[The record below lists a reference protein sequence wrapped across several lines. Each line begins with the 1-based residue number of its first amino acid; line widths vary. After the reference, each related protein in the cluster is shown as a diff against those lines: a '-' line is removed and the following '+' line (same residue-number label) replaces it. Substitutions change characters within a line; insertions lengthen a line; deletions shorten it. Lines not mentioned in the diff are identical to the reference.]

1 MGHYLQG
8 WAKRWSVMGTALGA
22 TLLCASSLHAQQDV
36 PRYDGGVPIAPTG
49 IADNPLPKGPFRY
62 RTAEGMDIRV
72 EVVAR
77 DLEYPMA
84 LAFLPNSDMLIVTR
98 KGELRLLEKGG
109 SRTRTIAGGPVG
121 VFAGESGGLG
131 TSHAYVDIALHPE
144 FATNRYVYIAY
155 NKPEGETGRV
165 LALGR
170 GRWTGE
176 RIEGF
181 EDIWVAHSGVSGV
194 MRLAFANDGT
204 LFFTTSGADPQ
215 NLGTAGGKVLRINAD
230 GSIPADNPFVNSS
243 SARKDVYSYGHRGAL
258 GLAVHPRT
266 GAVWESENGPNGG
279 DEVNVIKP
287 GVNYGWPFVSLGRT
301 YPGPWQAGKGPG
313 HEVFEPPVIYW
324 TPAIAVSGLMF
335 YTGDALPKWK
345 GDIFVGALRTGEI
358 PGTGHLERIL
368 VNENMEELRR
378 EILLYGLGQRIRDV
392 KQGPEGYIYLAVEQ
406 KDGSILRIVP
416 AD

>member
-1 MGHYLQG
+1 MKDRRSGTWRKG
-8 WAKRWSVMGTALGA
+8 ATALVLAAVALAAPG
-22 TLLCASSLHAQQDV
+22 SQAQQAV
-36 PRYDGGVPIAPTG
+36 PRSAGGVPVAPTG
-49 IADNPLPKGPFRY
+49 VADNPLPAGPFRY

-77 DLEYPMA
+77 GIEYPMA
-84 LAFLPNSDMLIVTR
+84 LAFLPNRDMLIVTR
-98 KGELRLLEKGG
+98 KGELHLLAPGTR
-109 SRTRTIAGGPVG
+109 RTRTVAGGPVG
-121 VFAGESGGLG
+121 VFSGESGDVG

-144 FATNRYVYIAY
+144 FAANGYVYIGY
-155 NKPEGETGRV
+155 NKPEGDSGRV

-176 RIEGF
+176 RLEGF
-181 EDIWVAHSGVSGV
+181 EDIWVAPSGVSGV
-194 MRLAFANDGT
+194 MRLAFAPDGT
-204 LFFTTSGADPQ
+204 LFFTTSGADAQ
-215 NLGTAGGKVLRINAD
+215 NLSTAGGKVLRINAD
-230 GSIPADNPFVNSS
+230 GSIPSDNPFVNNRA
-243 SARKDVYSYGHRGAL
+243 ARPEIYSYGHRGAL
-258 GLAVHPRT
+258 GLAVHPAT
-266 GAVWESENGPNGG
+266 GALWESENGPNGG
-279 DEVNVIKP
+279 DEINVIKP
-287 GVNYGWPFVSLGRT
+287 GLNYGWPYVSLGRT
-301 YPGPWQAGKGPG
+301 YPGPWQSGRGPG
-313 HEVFEPPVIYW
+313 HEIFEPPVVYW
-324 TPAIAVSGLMF
+324 MPAIAVSGLKF

-378 EILLYGLGQRIRDV
+378 ETLLYDLHQRIRDV

>member
-1 MGHYLQG
+1 MGLLGQG
-8 WAKRWSVMGTALGA
+8 SAVRLSAIGAALGMA
-22 TLLCASSLHAQQDV
+22 MLCGGALQAQQEV
-36 PRYDGGVPIAPTG
+36 PRQAGGVPVAPRG
-49 IADNPLPKGPFRY
+49 VADNPLPAGPFRY
-62 RTAEGMDIRV
+62 RTAEGMGIRV

-77 DLEYPMA
+77 EIEYPMA
-84 LAFLPNSDMLIVTR
+84 LTFLPSREMLIVTR
-98 KGELRLLEKGG
+98 KGELRLLAPG
-109 SRTRTIAGGPVG
+109 SNRTRPIEGGPVG
-121 VFAGESGGLG
+121 VFSGESGDAG
-131 TSHAYVDIALHPE
+131 TSHAYVDIALDPQ

-155 NKPEGETGRV
+155 NKPSGDSRV

-170 GRWTGE
+170 GRWTGT
-176 RIEGF
+176 RLEGF
-181 EDIWVAHSGVSGV
+181 ADIWVAPTGVAGV
-194 MRLAFANDGT
+194 MRLAFGHDGT

-215 NLGTAGGKVLRINAD
+215 NLGTAGGKVLRINSD
-230 GSIPADNPFVNSS
+230 GSIPADNPFATSNT
-243 SARKDVYSYGHRGAL
+243 ARRDVYSYGHRGAL
-258 GLAVHPRT
+258 GLAIHPRT

-287 GVNYGWPFVSLGRT
+287 GVNYGWPYVSLGRT
-301 YPGPWQAGKGPG
+301 YPGPWQAGRGPG
-313 HEVFEPPVIYW
+313 HEIFEPPVIYW

-345 GDIFVGALRTGEI
+345 GDVFVGALRTGEI

-378 EILLYGLGQRIRDV
+378 EVLLYDLHQRVRDV

-416 AD
+416 AT

>member
-1 MGHYLQG
+1 MGRYRQS
-8 WAKRWSVMGTALGA
+8 WARRWSTFAAVFGA
-22 TLLCASSLHAQQDV
+22 TALCASSLHAQQEV

-77 DLEYPMA
+77 DIEYPMA

-98 KGELRLLEKGG
+98 KGELRLLPKGA
-109 SRTRTIAGGPVG
+109 SRTRVIPGGPVG

-131 TSHAYVDIALHPE
+131 TSHAYVDIALDPE
-144 FATNRYVYIAY
+144 FTSNRTIYIAY
-155 NKPEGETGRV
+155 NKPAGENARV

-170 GRWTGE
+170 GRLTGE

-181 EDIWVAHSGVSGV
+181 ADIWVAHSGVSGV
-194 MRLAFANDGT
+194 MRLAFAQDGT

-215 NLGTAGGKVLRINAD
+215 NLGTAGGKILRINRD
-230 GSIPADNPFVNSS
+230 GSIPADNPFATSS
-243 SARKDVYSYGHRGAL
+243 TARKDVYSYGHRGAL

-266 GAVWESENGPNGG
+266 GALWESENGPNGG
-279 DEVNVIKP
+279 DEVNVIRP
-287 GVNYGWPFVSLGRT
+287 GTNYGWPYVSLGRT
-301 YPGPWQAGKGPG
+301 YPGPWQSGRGPG
-313 HEVFEPPVIYW
+313 HEIFEPPVIYW

-378 EILLYGLGQRIRDV
+378 ETLLYDLHQRIRDV
-392 KQGPEGYIYLAVEQ
+392 KQGPDGYIYLAVEQ

-416 AD
+416 SD

>member
-1 MGHYLQG
+1 MNDRRTGTWRMG
-8 WAKRWSVMGTALGA
+8 ATALVLGA
-22 TLLCASSLHAQQDV
+22 AFLVVPGVQAQQAV
-36 PRYDGGVPIAPTG
+36 PRMAGGVPIAPRG
-49 IADNPLPKGPFRY
+49 IADNPLPDGPFEY

-77 DLEYPMA
+77 DIEYPMA
-84 LAFLPNSDMLIVTR
+84 LAFLPNRDMLIVTR
-98 KGELRLLEKGG
+98 KGELHLLAPGAR
-109 SRTRTIAGGPVG
+109 RTRTIAGGPVG
-121 VFAGESGGLG
+121 VFAGESGDVG
-131 TSHAYVDIALHPE
+131 TSHAYVDIALHPD
-144 FATNRYVYIAY
+144 FGANRYVYIAY
-155 NKPEGETGRV
+155 NKPDGDSGKV

-181 EDIWVAHSGVSGV
+181 EDIWVAPSGVSGV
-194 MRLAFANDGT
+194 MRLAFAGDGT

-215 NLGTAGGKVLRINAD
+215 NLSTAGGKVLRINAD
-230 GSIPADNPFVNSS
+230 GSIPADNPFATSRT
-243 SARKDVYSYGHRGAL
+243 ARRDVYSYGHRGAL
-258 GLAVHPRT
+258 GLAVHPGT
-266 GAVWESENGPNGG
+266 GALWESENGPNGG
-279 DEVNVIKP
+279 DEINVIKP
-287 GVNYGWPFVSLGRT
+287 GVNYGWPYVSLGRT
-301 YPGPWQAGKGPG
+301 YPGPWQSGRGPG
-313 HEVFEPPVIYW
+313 HEVFEPPVVYW
-324 TPAIAVSGLMF
+324 MPAIAVSGLMF

-378 EILLYGLGQRIRDV
+378 ETLLYDLRQRIRDV
-392 KQGPEGYIYLAVEQ
+392 KQGPEGYIYMAVEQ

>member
-1 MGHYLQG
+1 
-8 WAKRWSVMGTALGA
+8 
-22 TLLCASSLHAQQDV
+22 
-36 PRYDGGVPIAPTG
+36 
-49 IADNPLPKGPFRY
+49 
-62 RTAEGMDIRV
+62 MDIRV
-72 EVVAR
+72 EVVTR

-84 LAFLPNSDMLIVTR
+84 LTFLPDGDMLIVTR
-98 KGELRLLEKGG
+98 KGELRQLDKGA
-109 SRTRTIAGGPVG
+109 SRTRLIPGGPVG
-121 VFAGESGGLG
+121 VFAGESGSVG
-131 TSHAYVDIALHPE
+131 TSHAYVDIALHPD
-144 FATNRYVYIAY
+144 FATNRYVYISY
-155 NKPEGETGRV
+155 NREDGASGRV

-170 GRWTGE
+170 GRFTGE

-181 EDIWVAHSGVSGV
+181 EELWAGHSGVTGV
-194 MRLAFANDGT
+194 MRLAFAPDGT

-215 NLGTAGGKVLRINAD
+215 NLGTAGGKVFRINAD
-230 GSIPADNPFVNSS
+230 GSIPADNPFATSRT
-243 SARKDVYSYGHRGAL
+243 ARKDIYSYGHRGAL

-266 GAVWESENGPNGG
+266 GALWESENGPNGG

-287 GVNYGWPFVSLGRT
+287 GANYGWPYVSLGRT
-301 YPGPWQAGKGPG
+301 YPGPWQAGRSPS

-324 TPAIAVSGLMF
+324 MPAIAVSGLMF

-368 VNENMEELRR
+368 VNDNMEELRR
-378 EILLYGLGQRIRDV
+378 ETLLYDLHQRIRDV

>member
-1 MGHYLQG
+1 MGRYRQG
-8 WAKRWSVMGTALGA
+8 WTKRWSLLGAALGA
-22 TLLCASSLHAQQDV
+22 AALWTTGGHAQQDV
-36 PRYDGGVPIAPTG
+36 PFAGGVPVAPTG
-49 IADNPLPKGPFRY
+49 LADNPLPAGPFRY

-77 DLEYPMA
+77 DIEYPMA
-84 LAFLPNSDMLIVTR
+84 LAFLPSRDMLIVTR
-98 KGELRLLEKGG
+98 KGELHLLEEGA
-109 SRTRTIAGGPVG
+109 SRTRVIEGGPIG
-121 VFAGESGGLG
+121 VFAGESGAVG

-144 FATNRYVYIAY
+144 FATNGYVYIAY
-155 NKPEGETGRV
+155 NKPEGEGRV

-176 RIEGF
+176 RIDGF
-181 EDIWVAHSGVSGV
+181 EDIWVAPSGVSGV
-194 MRLAFANDGT
+194 MRLAFAHDGT
-204 LFFTTSGADPQ
+204 LFFTTSGADAQ

-230 GSIPADNPFVNSS
+230 GSIPADNPFATSRT
-243 SARKDVYSYGHRGAL
+243 ARKDVYSYGHRGAL
-258 GLAVHPRT
+258 GLAIHPRT
-266 GAVWESENGPNGG
+266 GAVWESENGNNGG
-279 DEVNVIKP
+279 DEINVIKP

-301 YPGPWQAGKGPG
+301 YTGPWQAGRAGPG
-313 HEVFEPPVIYW
+313 HEIFEPPVVYW
-324 TPAIAVSGLMF
+324 MPAIAVSGLMF

-378 EILLYGLGQRIRDV
+378 ETLLYDLRQRVRDV
-392 KQGPEGYIYLAVEQ
+392 KQGPEGYIYMAVEQ

-416 AD
+416 DN

>member
-1 MGHYLQG
+1 MGYRRPG
-8 WAKRWSVMGTALGA
+8 RTNRWSAMAVALGTAA
-22 TLLCASSLHAQQDV
+22 LCATGLHAQQDV
-36 PRYDGGVPIAPTG
+36 PRYEGGVPIAPTG
-49 IADNPLPKGPFRY
+49 IADNPLPGGPFRY

-72 EVVAR
+72 EVVTR
-77 DLEYPMA
+77 DIEYPMA
-84 LAFLPNSDMLIVTR
+84 LAFLPNRDMLIVTR
-98 KGELRLLEKGG
+98 KGELHLLEAGA
-109 SRTRTIAGGPVG
+109 SRTRVMEGGPEG

-131 TSHAYVDIALHPE
+131 TSHAYSDIVLHPD

-155 NKPEGETGRV
+155 NKPEGESGRV

-176 RIEGF
+176 RIDGF
-181 EDIWVAHSGVSGV
+181 EDIWVAHSGVAGV
-194 MRLAFANDGT
+194 MRLAFGHDGT
-204 LFFTTSGADPQ
+204 LFFTTSGADAQ

-230 GSIPADNPFVNSS
+230 GSIPADNPFATSRT
-243 SARKDVYSYGHRGAL
+243 ARGDVYSYGHRGAL

-266 GAVWESENGPNGG
+266 GALWESENGPNGG
-279 DEVNVIKP
+279 DEINVIKP
-287 GVNYGWPFVSLGRT
+287 GMNYGWPYVSLGRT
-301 YPGPWQAGKGPG
+301 YTGPWQSQRPG
-313 HEVFEPPVIYW
+313 HEIFEPPIVYW
-324 TPAIAVSGLMF
+324 MPAIAVSGLMF

-368 VNENMEELRR
+368 VNDDMQELRR
-378 EILLYGLGQRIRDV
+378 EVLLYDLGQRIRDV

>member
-1 MGHYLQG
+1 MGDLRRD
-8 WAKRWSVMGTALGA
+8 WVRVGTAGVVLAAAALFCTGVQ
-22 TLLCASSLHAQQDV
+22 AQQEV
-36 PRYDGGVPIAPTG
+36 PRYEGGVPIAPTG
-49 IADNPLPKGPFRY
+49 IADNPLPEGPFRY

-77 DLEYPMA
+77 GIEYPMA
-84 LAFLPNSDMLIVTR
+84 LAFLPNRDMLIVTR
-98 KGELRLLEKGG
+98 KGELHLLEKGA
-109 SRTRTIAGGPVG
+109 SHTRVIAGGPVG

-131 TSHAYVDIALHPE
+131 TSHAYVDIALHPD
-144 FATNRYVYIAY
+144 FARNGYVYIAY
-155 NKPEGETGRV
+155 NKPEGEAGRV

-181 EDIWVAHSGVSGV
+181 EDIWVAHSGVTGV
-194 MRLAFANDGT
+194 MRLAFGNDGT

-215 NLGTAGGKVLRINAD
+215 NLGTAGGKTFRINAD
-230 GSIPADNPFVNSS
+230 GSIPADNPFANNR
-243 SARKDVYSYGHRGAL
+243 SARKDIYAFGHRGAL

-266 GAVWESENGPNGG
+266 GALWESENGPNGG
-279 DEVNVIKP
+279 DEINLIKP
-287 GVNYGWPFVSLGRT
+287 GLNYGWPYVSLGRS
-301 YPGPWQAGKGPG
+301 YPGPWQSQSQRPG
-313 HEVFEPPVIYW
+313 HEVFEPPVVYW
-324 TPAIAVSGLMF
+324 MPAIAVSGLMF

-378 EILLYGLGQRIRDV
+378 ETLLYDLHQRIRDV

-406 KDGSILRIVP
+406 RDGSILRIVP
-416 AD
+416 AE

>member
-1 MGHYLQG
+1 MT
-8 WAKRWSVMGTALGA
+8 KRWSAISATLGILLVCGTAV
-22 TLLCASSLHAQQDV
+22 HAQQNV
-36 PRYDGGVPIAPTG
+36 PRMAGGVPIAPTG
-49 IADNPLPKGPFRY
+49 IADNPLGSGPFRY

-77 DLEYPMA
+77 DIEYAMA
-84 LAFLPNSDMLIVTR
+84 LTFLPTGEMLIVTR
-98 KGELRLLEKGG
+98 KGELHLLPKDAAH
-109 SRTRTIAGGPVG
+109 TRVVPGGPLG
-121 VFAGESGGLG
+121 VFAGESGSVG
-131 TSHAYVDIALHPE
+131 TSHAYTDIALHPD
-144 FATNRYVYIAY
+144 FATNRYIYIAY
-155 NKPEGETGRV
+155 NKPEGESGRV

-181 EDIWVAHSGVSGV
+181 EDIWVAPSGVSGV
-194 MRLAFANDGT
+194 MRLAFAQDGT
-204 LFFTTSGADPQ
+204 LFFTTSGADAQ
-215 NLGTAGGKVLRINAD
+215 NLGTAGGKVMRINAD
-230 GSIPADNPFVNSS
+230 GSIPDDNPFAANR
-243 SARKDVYSYGHRGAL
+243 SARKEIYSYGHRGAL
-258 GLAVHPRT
+258 GLAIHPGT
-266 GAVWESENGPNGG
+266 GALWESENGPNGG

-287 GVNYGWPFVSLGRT
+287 GLNYGWPYVSLGRS
-301 YPGPWQAGKGPG
+301 YPGPWQSERPG
-313 HEVFEPPVIYW
+313 HPVFEPPVVYW
-324 TPAIAVSGLMF
+324 MPAIAVSGLMF

-378 EILLYGLGQRIRDV
+378 ETLLYDLHQRIRDV

>member
-1 MGHYLQG
+1 MGRYRQG
-8 WAKRWSVMGTALGA
+8 WMKRWSAIGPALG
-22 TLLCASSLHAQQDV
+22 TTVLCATGVHAQQDV
-36 PRYDGGVPIAPTG
+36 PRYEGGVPIAPTG
-49 IADNPLPKGPFRY
+49 IADNPLPEGPFRY

-77 DLEYPMA
+77 DIEYPMA
-84 LAFLPNSDMLIVTR
+84 LTFLPNSDMLVVTR
-98 KGELRLLEKGG
+98 KGELHLLDKGAA
-109 SRTRTIAGGPVG
+109 RTRVIEGGPVG

-131 TSHAYVDIALHPE
+131 TSHAYVDIALHPD
-144 FATNRYVYIAY
+144 FATNHLVYIAY
-155 NKPEGETGRV
+155 NKPEGEAGKV

-176 RIEGF
+176 RIEAF
-181 EDIWVAHSGVSGV
+181 EDIWVAPSGVSGV

-230 GSIPADNPFVNSS
+230 GSIPADNPFAANR
-243 SARKDVYSYGHRGAL
+243 SARKDIYSYGHRGAL
-258 GLAVHPRT
+258 GLAIHPRT
-266 GAVWESENGPNGG
+266 GALWESENGPNGG

-287 GVNYGWPFVSLGRT
+287 GGNYGWPYVSLGRS
-301 YPGPWQAGKGPG
+301 YPGPWQSQRPG

-324 TPAIAVSGLMF
+324 MPAIAVSGLMF

-378 EILLYGLGQRIRDV
+378 ETLLYDLHQRVRDV
-392 KQGPEGYIYLAVEQ
+392 KQGPEGYIYLAIEQ

>member
-1 MGHYLQG
+1 MGANRRG
-8 WAKRWSVMGTALGA
+8 WRWRAIYAALGITALWA
-22 TLLCASSLHAQQDV
+22 TGLHAQQDV
-36 PRYDGGVPIAPTG
+36 PRYDGGVPVAPTG
-49 IADNPLPKGPFRY
+49 VADNPLPEGPFRY

-77 DLEYPMA
+77 GIEYPMA
-84 LAFLPNSDMLIVTR
+84 LAFLPSRDMLIVTR
-98 KGELRLLEKGG
+98 KGELHLLPPGD
-109 SRTRTIAGGPVG
+109 SRTRRVEGGPVG

-144 FATNRYVYIAY
+144 FASNRYVYIAY
-155 NKPEGETGRV
+155 NKPQGENGRV

-170 GRWTGE
+170 GRFSGN

-181 EDIWVAHSGVSGV
+181 EDIWVALSGVAGV
-194 MRLAFANDGT
+194 MRLAFAHDGT
-204 LFFTTSGADPQ
+204 LFFSTSGADPQ
-215 NLGTAGGKVLRINAD
+215 NLGTAGGKVLRINPD
-230 GSIPADNPFVNSS
+230 GSIPADNPFASS
-243 SARKDVYSYGHRGAL
+243 TTARKDIYSYGHRGAL

-266 GAVWESENGPNGG
+266 GALWESENGPNGG
-279 DEVNVIKP
+279 DEINLIKP
-287 GVNYGWPFVSLGRT
+287 GLNYGWPFVSLGRT
-301 YPGPWQAGKGPG
+301 YPGPWQSGRGPG
-313 HEVFEPPVIYW
+313 HEVFEPPVVYW
-324 TPAIAVSGLMF
+324 MPAIAVSGLMF

-378 EILLYGLGQRIRDV
+378 ETLLYDLHQRIRDV

>member
-1 MGHYLQG
+1 MKDRRGGMCRTGAAAL
-8 WAKRWSVMGTALGA
+8 VLGA
-22 TLLCASSLHAQQDV
+22 ACIVSPDLQAQQDV
-36 PRYDGGVPIAPTG
+36 PRSEGGIPIAPRG
-49 IADNPLPKGPFRY
+49 IADNPLPAGPFRY

-77 DLEYPMA
+77 DIEYPMA
-84 LAFLPNSDMLIVTR
+84 LTFLPSRDMLIVTR
-98 KGELRLLEKGG
+98 KGELHLLEAGA
-109 SRTRTIAGGPVG
+109 SRSRVIEGGPVG
-121 VFAGESGGLG
+121 VFSGESGDVG

-144 FATNRYVYIAY
+144 FAANRYVYIAY
-155 NKPEGETGRV
+155 NKPEGDAGRV

-181 EDIWVAHSGVSGV
+181 EDIWVAHPGVAGV
-194 MRLAFANDGT
+194 MRLAFAHDGT

-230 GSIPADNPFVNSS
+230 GSIPSDNPFAASRT
-243 SARKDVYSYGHRGAL
+243 ARKDIYSYGHRGAL

-266 GAVWESENGPNGG
+266 GEVWESENGPNGG
-279 DEVNVIKP
+279 DEINVIKP
-287 GVNYGWPFVSLGRT
+287 GLNYGWPYVSLGRT
-301 YPGPWQAGKGPG
+301 YPGPWQSGRGPG
-313 HEVFEPPVIYW
+313 HEVFEPPVVYW
-324 TPAIAVSGLMF
+324 MPAIAVSGLMF

-378 EILLYGLGQRIRDV
+378 EILLYGLGQRVRDV

>member
-1 MGHYLQG
+1 MAGFRPTRRWGAMGAAFGL
-8 WAKRWSVMGTALGA
+8 TAL
-22 TLLCASSLHAQQDV
+22 CAAGVHAQQDV

-49 IADNPLPKGPFRY
+49 VADNPLPEGPFRY

-72 EVVAR
+72 EVVVR
-77 DLEYPMA
+77 DIEYPMA
-84 LAFLPNSDMLIVTR
+84 LTFLPNRDMLVVAR
-98 KGELRLLEKGG
+98 KGELHLLPAGA
-109 SRTRTIAGGPVG
+109 SRTRVVDGGPVG

-144 FATNRYVYIAY
+144 FASNGYVYIAY
-155 NKPEGETGRV
+155 NKPQGDDGRV

-181 EDIWVAHSGVSGV
+181 EDIWLAHPGVAGV
-194 MRLAFANDGT
+194 MRLAFAHDGT

-215 NLGTAGGKVLRINAD
+215 NLGTAGGKVFRINAD
-230 GSIPADNPFVNSS
+230 GSIPEDNPFANNTT
-243 SARKDVYSYGHRGAL
+243 ARKDVYSFGHRGAL
-258 GLAVHPRT
+258 GLAVHPGT
-266 GAVWESENGPNGG
+266 GALWESENGPNGG
-279 DEVNVIKP
+279 DEINVIKP
-287 GVNYGWPFVSLGRT
+287 GANYGWPYVSLGRT
-301 YPGPWQAGKGPG
+301 YPGPWQSGRGPG
-313 HEVFEPPVIYW
+313 HEVFEPPVVYW
-324 TPAIAVSGLMF
+324 MPAIAVSGLMF

-368 VNENMEELRR
+368 VNEDMEELRR
-378 EILLYGLGQRIRDV
+378 EILLWDLHQRIRDV
-392 KQGPEGYIYLAVEQ
+392 KQGPEGYIYLSVEQ

-416 AD
+416 AG

>member
-1 MGHYLQG
+1 MGRYRQG
-8 WAKRWSVMGTALGA
+8 LTVRWGTIGAALGA
-22 TLLCASSLHAQQDV
+22 TLLGTAGVQAQQDV
-36 PRYDGGVPIAPTG
+36 PRMAGGVPVAPTG
-49 IADNPLPKGPFRY
+49 VADNPLPPGPFRY

-77 DLEYPMA
+77 DIEYPMA
-84 LAFLPNSDMLIVTR
+84 LTFLPGGDMLIVTR
-98 KGELRLLEKGG
+98 KGELRLLEKGA
-109 SRTRTIAGGPVG
+109 SRTRVVAGGPVG
-121 VFAGESGGLG
+121 VFAGESGGIG
-131 TSHAYVDIALHPE
+131 TSHAYVDIALDPD
-144 FATNRYVYIAY
+144 FAADPYVYIAY
-155 NKPEGETGRV
+155 NKPEGDTGRV

-170 GRWTGE
+170 GRWTGQ

-181 EDIWVAHSGVSGV
+181 EDIWVAPSGVSGV
-194 MRLAFANDGT
+194 MRLAFAPDGT
-204 LFFTTSGADPQ
+204 LFFTTSGADAQ

-230 GSIPADNPFVNSS
+230 GSIPADNPFATSRT
-243 SARKDVYSYGHRGAL
+243 ARRDVYSYGHRGAL

-266 GAVWESENGPNGG
+266 GALWESENGPNGG

-301 YPGPWQAGKGPG
+301 YPGPWQSGRGPG
-313 HEVFEPPVIYW
+313 HEIFEPPVIYW

-345 GDIFVGALRTGEI
+345 GDVFVGALRTGEI

-368 VNENMEELRR
+368 INENMEELRR
-378 EILLYGLGQRIRDV
+378 EVLLYDLHQRVRDV